1 MSGNF
6 LRSFEEI
13 TNVYGGFLFREDF
26 LQAGTAALK
35 ECEEDIL
42 HAPAVKDGNIC
53 FTVSLYPYFED
64 DDLIDIAQDCGYD
77 VETAEEAKA
86 VIPEDAGIMITVD
99 VTISLKEVNGRMQV
113 GDVKGKYVVVD
124 HEGKRAD
131 DDYQIELD
139 DDLDCGGQLERR
151 ESVDD
156 DFVFAIIET
165 FLDAAVDA
173 E

>member
-1 MSGNF
+1 MLIG
-6 LRSFEEI
+6 
-13 TNVYGGFLFREDF
+13 
-26 LQAGTAALK
+26 
-35 ECEEDIL
+35 
-42 HAPAVKDGNIC
+42 AV
-53 FTVSLYPYFED
+53 T
-64 DDLIDIAQDCGYD
+64 
-77 VETAEEAKA
+77 
-86 VIPEDAGIMITVD
+86 
-99 VTISLKEVNGRMQV
+99 
-113 GDVKGKYVVVD
+113 GKYVVVD

-156 DFVFAIIET
+156 DFVFAVIET